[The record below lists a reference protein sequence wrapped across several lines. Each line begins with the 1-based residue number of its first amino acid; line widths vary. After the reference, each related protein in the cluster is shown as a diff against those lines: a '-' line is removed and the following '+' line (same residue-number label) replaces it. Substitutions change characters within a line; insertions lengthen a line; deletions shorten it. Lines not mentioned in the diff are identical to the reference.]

1 MNTSRLST
9 SLFLLSGRRSMTT
22 GTREFPV
29 RINHKVSLILKRQLD
44 DLGYE
49 GQEVQVSPGYAR
61 NYLVPKKLAVYA
73 TEANRRSL
81 RVDLSD
87 AMKAEKDAERAL
99 NRLRARVANIVL
111 SFKRATS
118 DGKSLYGAITA
129 SDVVEGLQQ
138 TVLKNLKIAEA
149 NVKIPSPKEG
159 LVAAEET
166 VTSAAA
172 SADTVGTIETKKS
185 SETSVAASVP
195 VKGGN
200 VLQTVGSF
208 VIQIEP
214 AKVGYAGEWMDLK
227 VEVMSA

>member
-99 NRLRARVANIVL
+99 NRLKGLGV
-111 SFKRATS
+111 
-118 DGKSLYGAITA
+118 SLC
-129 SDVVEGLQQ
+129 GLNCQWD
-138 TVLKNLKIAEA
+138 KNLFFFCI
-149 NVKIPSPKEG
+149 
-159 LVAAEET
+159 
-166 VTSAAA
+166 
-172 SADTVGTIETKKS
+172 
-185 SETSVAASVP
+185 
-195 VKGGN
+195 
-200 VLQTVGSF
+200 
-208 VIQIEP
+208 
-214 AKVGYAGEWMDLK
+214 
-227 VEVMSA
+227 

>member
-1 MNTSRLST
+1 MNTSRLSA
-9 SLFLLSGRRSMTT
+9 SLFLLSGRRCMST

-29 RINHKVSLILKRQLD
+29 RVNHKVSLILRKQLD

-61 NYLVPKKLAVYA
+61 NYLVPHKLAVYA

-81 RVDLSD
+81 RVDLSE
-87 AMKAEKDAERAL
+87 AMRAEKDSERAL
-99 NRLRARVANIVL
+99 NRLRTRVANIVL
-111 SFKRATS
+111 TFKRATS

-138 TVLKNLKIAEA
+138 TVLKNLKIAEG
-149 NVKIPSPKEG
+149 NVKIPRSKDSVE
-159 LVAAEET
+159 VEDEKVIEAADGTGEAKQ
-166 VTSAAA
+166 TS
-172 SADTVGTIETKKS
+172 V
-185 SETSVAASVP
+185 TSVAAAIAPS
-195 VKGGN
+195 KGGN

-208 VIQIEP
+208 IIQIEP

-227 VEVMSA
+227 VEVTSA

>member
-1 MNTSRLST
+1 MS
-9 SLFLLSGRRSMTT
+9 T

-29 RINHKVSLILKRQLD
+29 RVNHKVSLILRKQLD

-61 NYLVPKKLAVYA
+61 NYLVPHKLAVYA

-81 RVDLSD
+81 RVDLSE
-87 AMKAEKDAERAL
+87 AMRAEKDSERAL
-99 NRLRARVANIVL
+99 NRLRTRVANIVL
-111 SFKRATS
+111 TFKRATS

-138 TVLKNLKIAEA
+138 TVLKNLKIAEG
-149 NVKIPSPKEG
+149 NVKIPRSKDAVE
-159 LVAAEET
+159 VEDDKVIEAADGTVEAKQT
-166 VTSAAA
+166 SVTSAAA
-172 SADTVGTIETKKS
+172 SAPS
-185 SETSVAASVP
+185 
-195 VKGGN
+195 KGGN

-214 AKVGYAGEWMDLK
+214 AKGGYAGEWMDLK
-227 VEVMSA
+227 VEVTSA

>member
-1 MNTSRLST
+1 MS
-9 SLFLLSGRRSMTT
+9 T

-29 RINHKVSLILKRQLD
+29 RVNHKVSLILRKQLD

-61 NYLVPKKLAVYA
+61 NYLVPHKLAVYA

-81 RVDLSD
+81 RVDLSE
-87 AMKAEKDAERAL
+87 AMRAEKDSERAL
-99 NRLRARVANIVL
+99 NRLRTRVANIVL
-111 SFKRATS
+111 TFKRATS

-138 TVLKNLKIAEA
+138 TVLKNLKIAEG
-149 NVKIPSPKEG
+149 NVKIPRSKDVVE
-159 LVAAEET
+159 VEDDKVIEAADGTVEAKQT
-166 VTSAAA
+166 SVTSAAA
-172 SADTVGTIETKKS
+172 SAPS
-185 SETSVAASVP
+185 
-195 VKGGN
+195 KGGK

-227 VEVMSA
+227 VEVTSA